1 MEKQLEEL
9 SIKELENLK
18 KNYLAKISEINNQ
31 IIIKGNEERAQLEQ
45 IRNPQILNEKRI
57 IDRVN
62 RYLQVTNYSD
72 IPFLDYNMRVSKSF
86 NNKGQLSNTGL
97 IFLDKEMK
105 KLVESYEIMNES
117 QLLHII
123 LNHQIHKNTHPII
136 QDENL

>member
-86 NNKGQLSNTGL
+86 NNKGQLSNTG
-97 IFLDKEMK
+97 
-105 KLVESYEIMNES
+105 
-117 QLLHII
+117 
-123 LNHQIHKNTHPII
+123 
-136 QDENL
+136 